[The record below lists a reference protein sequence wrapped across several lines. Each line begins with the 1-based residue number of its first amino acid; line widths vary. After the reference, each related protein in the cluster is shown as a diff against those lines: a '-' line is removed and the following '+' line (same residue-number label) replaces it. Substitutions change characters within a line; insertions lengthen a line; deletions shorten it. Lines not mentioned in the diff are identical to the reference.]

1 MTDVVPELYE
11 AIEKELKNNISNHP
25 NIKKF
30 NKKAEKGKT
39 TAEDVSIYASNIGDC
54 AAAAFEKILTEDV
67 LPNGRI
73 YWNIADRIIKPVLKQ
88 IFDMVMDAAKTQQ
101 EAENAVDGFKIKPSV
116 PSFPE
121 QKTDD
126 LMFKFVEIF
135 DKAEDE

>member
-1 MTDVVPELYE
+1 MADVAPELYE
-11 AIEKELKNNISNHP
+11 AIEKEFKKNISKHS

-30 NKKAEKGKT
+30 NKKLEKGKA
-39 TAEDVSIYASNIGDC
+39 TAEEVSIYASNVGDC
-54 AAAAFEKILTEDV
+54 AAAAFEEVMTEDA

-73 YWNIADRIIKPVLKQ
+73 YWNIADRVIKPVLKQ

-116 PSFPE
+116 PNFPE